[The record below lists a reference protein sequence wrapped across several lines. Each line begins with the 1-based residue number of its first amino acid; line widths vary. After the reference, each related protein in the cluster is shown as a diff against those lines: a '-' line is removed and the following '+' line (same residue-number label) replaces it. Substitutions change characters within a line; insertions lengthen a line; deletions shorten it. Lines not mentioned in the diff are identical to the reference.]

1 MSPHVLQSCPHVSSL
16 LSMSG
21 PGQSGG
27 GWQGPT
33 SSMPPSPGPPDANMM
48 MQQIQQLQKTV
59 MQLQGQGSGAGTG
72 GSNTFGAQQNNFG
85 NGGSLGS
92 GRGGFGSGAGS
103 NDGGGMGGGYGASN
117 YDGQTPGTQGYSN
130 YRGPSNYR
138 TKRESKDG
146 EEEAINEE
154 EQKVLLVSNIP
165 QNLANTDSLFY
176 AFEKFGTVDRV
187 KILHNKRNTALIQMS
202 EAAEAQKAISEQEK
216 LNRVGTEIY
225 VNFSSKF
232 KEIRVPE
239 PGSMYDDGLTKD
251 FTGQFPTSN
260 QPPRQNNFSMG
271 QGGYGSMGGSMGGGM
286 GMFGGMNSMAG
297 GGGNYSMEQ
306 QNYGFNNYGDIG
318 RGNQGGGGG
327 VVLLVSNIPE
337 SIAKVDNIFN
347 MIGMYGDVIALKILR
362 NKRDCC
368 LVQMAKPHHAQQ
380 VRNFL
385 DQAKVGGNKLCI
397 SNSHVES
404 LLNKRIAEDDEL
416 QMDFSN
422 SRNHRYRNHQMAAK
436 LTKNLGPPSSTLHV
450 ANLPE
455 ELTHTHVKDM
465 FIERGFTVKESKEC
479 GANNTMALLT
489 MASPDEAMMGL
500 AVMHN
505 YAPEQYKFKNTAG
518 LCVSFSSKK

>member
-1 MSPHVLQSCPHVSSL
+1 MSFGNNGSFNT
-16 LSMSG
+16 G

-27 GWQGPT
+27 GWPHGQGHS
-33 SSMPPSPGPPDANMM
+33 SSMPPLPPSPATPDANMM

-59 MQLQGQGSGAGTG
+59 MQLQTSSGQGQGSGPGTG
-72 GSNTFGAQQNNFG
+72 TSNAFGGNSFG
-85 NGGSLGS
+85 NGGNNGA
-92 GRGGFGSGAGS
+92 GGGFGGGA
-103 NDGGGMGGGYGASN
+103 MGGGYSSYGGN
-117 YDGQTPGTQGYSN
+117 TPGTQGYSN
-130 YRGPSNYR
+130 YKTGNNRV
-138 TKRESKDG
+138 KRDSKDG
-146 EEEAINEE
+146 EDEAINEE

-165 QNLANTDSLFY
+165 HNLANPDSLFY

-202 EAAEAQKAISEQEK
+202 QPAEAQKAINEQEK

-232 KEIRVPE
+232 REIKVPE
-239 PGSMYDDGLTKD
+239 LGSMYDDGLTKD
-251 FTGQFPTSN
+251 FTGQFPTST
-260 QPPRQNNFSMG
+260 QPRQDNYSMG
-271 QGGYGSMGGSMGGGM
+271 QGYDNMGGSRGGGM
-286 GMFGGMNSMAG
+286 GMFGGMNNMGG
-297 GGGNYSMEQ
+297 GGGNYNMGQ
-306 QNYGFNNYGDIG
+306 QNYGMMGSNFNNVGEMG
-318 RGNQGGGGG
+318 RGNQNGC
-327 VVLLVSNIPE
+327 VVLLVSNIPDE
-337 SIAKVDNIFN
+337 IAKVDNIFN
-347 MIGMYGDVIALKILR
+347 MIGMYGDVLAIKILR

-385 DQAKVGGNKLCI
+385 DQAKVGGNKLCV

-455 ELTHTHVKDM
+455 ELTPNDVKDM
-465 FIERGFTVKESKEC
+465 FIEKGFTVKESKEC
-479 GANNTMALLT
+479 GTNGTMAFLT
-489 MASPDEAMMGL
+489 MASPDEALMAL

-505 YAPEQYKFKNTAG
+505 YAPEEYKFKNTAG